1 MVFRQ
6 EMNADKEDRTTTSPC
21 ATQDRYP
28 LPKRTVLV
36 EVRRGHPAK
45 AFDAVLVQ
53 ELHEVIQKAK
63 RMADEIQ
70 KASDLWD
77 LGTSSDQ
84 RRKEIDRKYDSRDS
98 RVTDVLRRLLYEIY
112 SVRKICAECGKRR

>member
-77 LGTSSDQ
+77 LEHHLTNAVKRLTANTTLATRELRMCCG
-84 RRKEIDRKYDSRDS
+84 DSCMKSTR
-98 RVTDVLRRLLYEIY
+98 
-112 SVRKICAECGKRR
+112 